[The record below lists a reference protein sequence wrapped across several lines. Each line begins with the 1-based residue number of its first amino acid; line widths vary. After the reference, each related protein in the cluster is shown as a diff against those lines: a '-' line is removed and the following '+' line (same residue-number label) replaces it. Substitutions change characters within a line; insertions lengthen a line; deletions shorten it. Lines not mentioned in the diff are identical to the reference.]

1 MLVSKNFQVIT
12 VTPAPAI
19 DRTYLVSSLDLGGV
33 HRATR
38 SGAEFAGKG
47 VNVAQALVLGGVP
60 SQAIAPLTATDL
72 AQWVARPQ
80 RHSFVPQHRHQ

>member
-47 VNVAQALVLGGVP
+47 VNVTQALASV
-60 SQAIAPLTATDL
+60 SQKQAKQASLLALAASTPAEAEATVR
-72 AQWVARPQ
+72 AM
-80 RHSFVPQHRHQ
+80 FG